1 MDSWKKRKCPPE
13 LPTEGGDASNSSE
26 NKHTAARTH
35 HVPLGGNGL
44 PGELGGSRDGTRGTD
59 D

>member
-13 LPTEGGDASNSSE
+13 LPREGSDDSNSNE
-26 NKHTAARTH
+26 NKHAVACKH
-35 HVPLGGNGL
+35 HVPVGGNG
-44 PGELGGSRDGTRGTD
+44 PRGELGGSRDGTRGTD